1 MTKLAPAAAAD
12 SVGSVSSNRFGNY
25 SATVLALTT
34 SVVGSQAAIVYTNPT
49 DVVLGVGDNIG
60 VDFINGDFVAGGA
73 LIVDYFGSNYIQLF
87 SGGGVNSL
95 AYDGRPGPPF
105 LPTEG
110 AQLSRFAS
118 GQSIGASG
126 GAAGWNT
133 EITSYA
139 NFNNEPGFPWN
150 PNSGSVTG
158 YVGVRLDNIG
168 EGNVNYYY
176 GWLRMTYD
184 KTAQTVTLHDFAYQS
199 TQNVA
204 INAGAVPEPAETGLL
219 AALGAGGLA
228 TWRKL
233 RQKRKSTAA

>member
-34 SVVGSQAAIVYTNPT
+34 SAVGSQAAIVYINPT
-49 DVVLGVGDNIG
+49 DLTLSVGDSAT
-60 VDFINGDFVAGGA
+60 VDFINRDFDTGTGV
-73 LIVDYFGSNYIQLF
+73 IVDLFDTNYLQLF
-87 SGGGVNSL
+87 GATGGVSAL
-95 AYDGRPGPPF
+95 AFDGG
-105 LPTEG
+105 TEG
-110 AQLSRFAS
+110 RLSRFTL
-118 GQSIGASG
+118 GQSIGSTG
-126 GAAGWNT
+126 GSAGWKSGF
-133 EITSYA
+133 SYA
-139 NFNNEPGFPWN
+139 DFRDESGYPWN
-150 PNSGSVTG
+150 PGTGSISG
-158 YVGVRLDNIG
+158 YVGVQLNDVG
-168 EGNVNYYY
+168 DGPTDFYY
-176 GWLRMTYD
+176 GWIRMTYD